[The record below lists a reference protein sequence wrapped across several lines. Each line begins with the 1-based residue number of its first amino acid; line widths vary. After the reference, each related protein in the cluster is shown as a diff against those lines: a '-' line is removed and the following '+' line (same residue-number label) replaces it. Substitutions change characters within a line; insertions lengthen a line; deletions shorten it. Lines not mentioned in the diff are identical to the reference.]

1 MDAVRAGSGPRWLDR
16 ATTLAFLALLAAPAI
31 DVLARPVE
39 ARDVRRENRLPAP
52 WPPRPLDLP
61 ALGHFPERFEEAF
74 GDRFGLRDVMIA
86 GAQVLKLFV
95 FAHEPS
101 PTMVVGTEGWLYFGA
116 DDSVRVR
123 RGIVPLEHAEL
134 EHWRRGLEDRRD
146 WLRDRGIEYVFALA
160 PNKDTIYPDCYP
172 RALSQVAPT
181 RLEQLEAHMRSRS
194 DVRIVDL
201 RPALLAEREH
211 DRDDSFA
218 YHRLGSHW
226 TDRGARAAAEAIL
239 RELAVPF
246 PAMAPLPRDAFEEFE
261 LPASASDTFGD
272 QMYIGGLLHQRV
284 VGVRPREP
292 VPLTFEREPER
303 GQISVASTGD
313 PSLPRV
319 VFMHDSFGPAILPFL
334 AARAQRVRALWE
346 HGFSKEVVESEK
358 PDVVVQLLT
367 ERMLVWGLPPF
378 ARDVERIDRARF
390 DTGAPL
396 WGPLDPARV
405 EVAGR
410 ARIERAEDGAALLA
424 EDGSALLVLPA
435 SEVPDSAML
444 GLRLDVTIPS
454 TTVLDVFYQLESERT
469 FSRVRMVQL
478 SVEAGR
484 RELCFVVP
492 VRNIVGPLRV
502 RLGQMAGRYL
512 VHALEARAVPR

>member
-1 MDAVRAGSGPRWLDR
+1 MDAVRAHASARRLDR
-16 ATTLAFLALLAAPAI
+16 ATAFAFALFFAAPAI
-31 DVLARPVE
+31 DVLLRPVE
-39 ARDVRRENRLPAP
+39 ARDARRENRSLAP
-52 WPPRPLDLP
+52 WPAAPTGLTT
-61 ALGHFPERFEEAF
+61 LGRFPQRVEAAF
-74 GDRFGLRDVMIA
+74 ADRFGLRDVLIA
-86 GAQVLKLFV
+86 GAQALKLFV

-101 PTMVVGTEGWLYFGA
+101 PTMVVGREGWLYFGA

-123 RGIVPLEHAEL
+123 RGLAPMSDDEL

-146 WLRDRGIEYVFALA
+146 WLRERGIEYVFALA
-160 PNKDTIYPDCYP
+160 PNKDTIYPEHYP
-172 RALSQVAPT
+172 RALAQVAPT
-181 RLEQLEAHMRSRS
+181 RLEQLEAHLRGRT

-201 RPALLAEREH
+201 RPALRAEREH

-239 RELAVPF
+239 RELATPL

-261 LPASASDTFGD
+261 LPEHAGDSFGD
-272 QMYIGGLLHQRV
+272 QMYIGALLHQRV

-292 VPLTFEREPER
+292 VPLTIEREPER

-319 VFMHDSFGPAILPFL
+319 VFMHDSFGPAFLPFL
-334 AARAQRVRALWE
+334 AARAQRVRAMWE

-390 DTGAPL
+390 DAGAPL
-396 WGPLDPARV
+396 WGPLDPSKV

-410 ARIERAEDGAALLA
+410 ARLEPFEGGAALEA
-424 EDGSALLVLPA
+424 DDGSAVLVLPA
-435 SEVPDSAML
+435 ADVPDGAHL
-444 GLRLDVTIPS
+444 ALRLDVTIPS
-454 TTVLDVFYQLESERT
+454 RTVLDVFYQLATERT

-484 RELCFVVP
+484 RELCFL
-492 VRNIVGPLRV
+492 VRAAGVAGPLRV
-502 RLGQMAGRYL
+502 RLGQIAGRYV
-512 VHALEARAVPR
+512 VHALEARLVRD